1 MQVNRSWVT
10 PVARA
15 RRFVRGWAVV
25 AAWLSI
31 ALVHA
36 AGVPPPGDA
45 ATDNFY
51 GTVVRD
57 PYRYLEHTSD
67 ATVIT
72 WMRAPVV
79 PVCSNKWRRS
89 RALRPSGFSRS
100 SGCRAND
107 IGI

>member
-1 MQVNRSWVT
+1 MQVNRSWIT
-10 PVARA
+10 PVVRA

-51 GTVVRD
+51 GTLVRD
-57 PYRYLEHTSD
+57 PSGNAVVLT
-67 ATVIT
+67 ATAT
-72 WMRAPVV
+72 PA
-79 PVCSNKWRRS
+79 S
-89 RALRPSGFSRS
+89 AQTQ
-100 SGCRAND
+100 
-107 IGI
+107 